1 MVKPV
6 PRRPVLLHLHLF
18 KNAGTTFDWSL
29 ERHFGHAFCEH
40 RDDAAMRGQPGYLR
54 RSLEADSGLRS
65 LSSHWLPM
73 PVLPSELV
81 EPHTVVLLRD
91 PIERM
96 ASVYAFERRQAVEH
110 AGTEHARALDFQDYV
125 RWRLEPG
132 TGPVIRN
139 YQMRMLA
146 GNHPGPDNDAQLEVA
161 RSTLR
166 REVHGGLV
174 HRYDESMCLLEHE
187 LGEAFPGLDLA
198 YRRQN
203 VSNPGDGRSA
213 AERRRAVEEQLGD
226 LCDAALA
233 ANARDLALLEE
244 AESAFAQ
251 RWQALP
257 RREERLAAF
266 RARCDALAAR
276 YDRA

>member
-1 MVKPV
+1 
-6 PRRPVLLHLHLF
+6 
-18 KNAGTTFDWSL
+18 
-29 ERHFGHAFCEH
+29 
-40 RDDAAMRGQPGYLR
+40 MRGQPAYLR
-54 RSLEADSGLRS
+54 DYLEAHGDLRS
-65 LSSHWLPM
+65 LSSHWLPL
-73 PVLPSELV
+73 PVLPSEVV

-91 PIERM
+91 PLERM

-110 AGTEHARALDFQDYV
+110 AGTERARALDFQDYI

-161 RSTLR
+161 RATLR
-166 REVHGGLV
+166 RDVHVGLV
-174 HRYDESMCLLEHE
+174 HRYDETMCLLEYE
-187 LGEAFPGLDLA
+187 LAQAFPGLDLA

-203 VSNPGDGRSA
+203 VSQPGDERSA
-213 AERRRAVEEQLGD
+213 AERRHAVEAQLGD
-226 LCDAALA
+226 LRDAALA

-244 AESAFAQ
+244 AESAFAL

-266 RARCDALAAR
+266 RARCAALATGD
-276 YDRA
+276 DRA